1 MKILII
7 IVTFY
12 LTSISIGLICF
23 TSEDTFFNTIKN
35 IIKRHK
41 VFILCDDM
49 ENVDKLYNEI
59 IDYYSCRKSRRYDL
73 IYKNKKMN
81 LILKFTNISI
91 TEYYQTVLRI
101 YMLQIDGVYLPKD
114 KPIEVYSINAVKDS
128 YKQIDLYEK
137 LCLHIEKYVSKT
149 NLIMI
154 KNCKLYSDDM
164 TYRVCVGST
173 NAIEYIKLLKTLLII
188 KNNLNTPTSNE
199 SSKDT
204 DNHDVEKSQI
214 NTLPVLN
221 TFKIIDGDIDDLS
234 EFIDYFTDTDD
245 YKIKS
250 VYTNNK
256 VNYSCDYKSSHIYLD
271 AFLTD
276 IQNIINMRYKK
287 LTCDESK
294 NKIANVMT
302 VILDGNDNNI
312 NIRDIKKMMT
322 YIKPEFIIT
331 ISIESKVITFTDS
344 DEYIIDYLKSRKHDN
359 NDNM

>member
-1 MKILII
+1 MKILLII
-7 IVTFY
+7 IIIY
-12 LTSISIGLICF
+12 LTSIVIGLIYY
-23 TSEDTFFNTIKN
+23 TTEDTLFNTIKN

-59 IDYYSCRKSRRYDL
+59 LDYYSCRKSRRYDV

-101 YMLQIDGVYLPKD
+101 YMLQIDGLYLPKD
-114 KPIEVYSINAVKDS
+114 RTGIYTINDVKDLQ
-128 YKQIDLYEK
+128 KQIDLYGDLSLYIRSCMNE
-137 LCLHIEKYVSKT
+137 T
-149 NLIMI
+149 DLIMI
-154 KNCKLYSDDM
+154 KNHKLNSDDIS
-164 TYRVCVGST
+164 YKVCIGLSSAL
-173 NAIEYIKLLKTLLII
+173 NYIKLLKNLVII
-188 KNNLNTPTSNE
+188 EDNLNNSSDNE
-199 SSKDT
+199 SSKTID
-204 DNHDVEKSQI
+204 KSDIKKPQI

-256 VNYSCDYKSSHIYLD
+256 VNYSCNYKSSHIYLD

-312 NIRDIKKMMT
+312 NVRDIKKMML

-331 ISIESKVITFTDS
+331 ISVESKFITFTDS
-344 DEYIIDYLKSRKHDN
+344 DEYIIDYLKSRKHEN
-359 NDNM
+359 NDTM

>member
-1 MKILII
+1 MKILLII
-7 IVTFY
+7 IIIY
-12 LTSISIGLICF
+12 LTSIVIGLIYY
-23 TSEDTFFNTIKN
+23 TTEDTLFNTIKN

-59 IDYYSCRKSRRYDL
+59 LDYYSCRKSRRYDV

-101 YMLQIDGVYLPKD
+101 YMLQIDGLYLPKD
-114 KPIEVYSINAVKDS
+114 RTGIYTINDVKDLQ
-128 YKQIDLYEK
+128 KQIDLYGDLSLYIRSCMNE
-137 LCLHIEKYVSKT
+137 T
-149 NLIMI
+149 DLIMI
-154 KNCKLYSDDM
+154 KNHKLNSDDIS
-164 TYRVCVGST
+164 YKVCIGLSSAL
-173 NAIEYIKLLKTLLII
+173 NYIKLLKNLVII
-188 KNNLNTPTSNE
+188 EDNLNNSSDNE
-199 SSKDT
+199 SSKNID
-204 DNHDVEKSQI
+204 KSDIKKPQI

-256 VNYSCDYKSSHIYLD
+256 VNYSCNYKSSHIYLD

-312 NIRDIKKMMT
+312 NVRDIKKMML

-331 ISIESKVITFTDS
+331 ISVESKFITFTDS
-344 DEYIIDYLKSRKHDN
+344 DEYIIDYLKSRKHEN
-359 NDNM
+359 NDTM

>member
-1 MKILII
+1 MKVLLIILIG
-7 IVTFY
+7 Y
-12 LTSISIGLICF
+12 MTSIVVGL
-23 TSEDTFFNTIKN
+23 TIYISDGKLTN
-35 IIKRHK
+35 FIKKLFSKRHK
-41 VFILCDDM
+41 VFRLCDDM

-59 IDYYSCRKSRRYDL
+59 LDYYSCRKSRRYDL
-73 IYKNKKMN
+73 IYKNDKMN
-81 LILKFTNISI
+81 LILNFTNISI

-101 YMLQIDGVYLPKD
+101 YMLQIDGLYLPKD
-114 KPIEVYSINAVKDS
+114 RTGIYTIDDVKDLQ
-128 YKQIDLYEK
+128 KQIDLYGDLSLYIRSCMNE
-137 LCLHIEKYVSKT
+137 T
-149 NLIMI
+149 DLIMI
-154 KNCKLYSDDM
+154 KTRKLNTDDIS
-164 TYRVCVGST
+164 YKVCVGITSAL
-173 NAIEYIKLLKTLLII
+173 NYIKLLKNLVII
-188 KNNLNTPTSNE
+188 EDNLNNSSDNE
-199 SSKDT
+199 SSKNIDK
-204 DNHDVEKSQI
+204 DDIKKPQI

-256 VNYSCDYKSSHIYLD
+256 VNYSCNYKSSHIYLD

-287 LTCDESK
+287 STYDDSR

-312 NIRDIKKMMT
+312 NIRDIKKMAS

-331 ISIESKVITFTDS
+331 ISIESKLITFTDS
-344 DEYIIDYLKSRKHDN
+344 DEYIIDYLKSRKHEN